1 MTNPPAAIQ
10 HYTRPRPK
18 LTKDNVVEYLDWIAE
33 NVHNLTNKQLETH
46 MQAAELTVRTL
57 TTDARGKA
65 TQHTLI
71 EDGTIPP
78 TARIEEQLHED
89 ARR

>member
-1 MTNPPAAIQ
+1 MTTAPPARPTL
-10 HYTRPRPK
+10 TRPRPK
-18 LTKDNVVEYLDWIAE
+18 LTKDNVVEYLDWIAD
-33 NVHNLTNKQLETH
+33 NVHNLTTKQLETH

-57 TTDARGKA
+57 TTDAQGKA

-89 ARR
+89 TLR